1 MSKDKSG
8 RDLTACEVNMTM
20 SGLEG
25 QVRNGRGGGS
35 VLSSA
40 CFEERAAVVSTPS
53 GDGMDDRE
61 LSSSLRMKDRLCPHR
76 SALAK
81 CRSDQGQEIPA
92 GARRCRQAGRRL

>member
-8 RDLTACEVNMTM
+8 RDLTACEVNMIM
-20 SGLEG
+20 SGSGLEG

-61 LSSSLRMKDRLCPHR
+61 LSSSL
-76 SALAK
+76 
-81 CRSDQGQEIPA
+81 
-92 GARRCRQAGRRL
+92 